1 MLMPGASDIVQNRC
15 FLAYNEVGLIVKRSE
30 GTESVI
36 EVEFSDSSRKR
47 VVLRDSSVVE
57 AGSLS
62 NEGVVLGGLSE
73 DENGRMTGY
82 ITEYGS

>member
-15 FLAYNEVGLIVKRSE
+15 FLAYNEVGLIVKRAE
-30 GTESVI
+30 GSESVI
-36 EVEFSDSSRKR
+36 EVEFSDASRKR
-47 VVLRDSSVVE
+47 IVLRDPSSIE

-73 DENGRMTGY
+73 DENGRMTG
-82 ITEYGS
+82 

>member
-1 MLMPGASDIVQNRC
+1 MPGASDIVQNRC